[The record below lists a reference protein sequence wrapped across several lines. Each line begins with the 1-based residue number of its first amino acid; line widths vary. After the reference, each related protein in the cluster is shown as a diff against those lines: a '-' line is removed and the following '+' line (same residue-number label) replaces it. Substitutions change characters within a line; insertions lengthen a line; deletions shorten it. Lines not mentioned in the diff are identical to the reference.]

1 MLSHII
7 WDDFPR
13 HVNIGVNLLTYEA
26 FKALFM
32 ESISVIFKP
41 PSFLSPI
48 NVLFFTLWGLLSHVK
63 SNKVLVTFLSK
74 SSGSDRTE
82 AL

>member
-1 MLSHII
+1 MIFHGALTS
-7 WDDFPR
+7 
-13 HVNIGVNLLTYEA
+13 VLNLLTHES

-32 ESISVIFKP
+32 ESNSVIFNP

-48 NVLFFTLWGLLSHVK
+48 NLMVFFYFMGFLSHMKSNIVLF
-63 SNKVLVTFLSK
+63 NFLSK
-74 SSGSDRTE
+74 SSVSGRTE